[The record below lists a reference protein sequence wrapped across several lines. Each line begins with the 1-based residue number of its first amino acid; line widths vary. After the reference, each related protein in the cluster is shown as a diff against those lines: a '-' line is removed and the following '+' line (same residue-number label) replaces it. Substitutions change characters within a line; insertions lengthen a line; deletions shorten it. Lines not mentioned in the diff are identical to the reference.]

1 MVYFDNIVMEV
12 YIWLSYKYER
22 EFVQRELAQKLKNLV
37 CEIIEKIIERTGMT
51 MESKRFKLL

>member
-1 MVYFDNIVMEV
+1 MVSFINTVLEV

-37 CEIIEKIIERTGMT
+37 CEIIEKIIEKTGSNN
-51 MESKRFKLL
+51 EKRRFKLL